1 MAEIV
6 NEILEKFAEMSRED
20 KQISLDME
28 NAYKE
33 YTDYCASSDKDLDE
47 KIREIRAKM
56 YKLQFFIDYAK
67 DHAQESELEEAATA
81 FETPEGTL
89 ESIRQTIKLES
100 RNDINAETLYIKAT
114 GQKKFYEEKIE
125 QTRQLIEG
133 SKVQAKR
140 QYDSDVAAINDR
152 RAKHDSDVK
161 EYVQSEEFKNY
172 LKMLMFDKTAF
183 NSTGTANLP
192 EKSYISI
199 GQRRV
204 KLTVP
209 IEVEQD
215 LSLISNGEYNAAAHT
230 IGAPM
235 RLSVQTGSVLY
246 LDYDERNQ
254 QYLLGGIQRLLLNV
268 IKYVGHNITD
278 CLFCEP
284 ISNSPDCLGHIAM
297 LGKGINPFVIVPQ
310 MVDEIESRVR
320 DFCVKAESAPTADF
334 VSRILVM
341 HGFPEKYDADVVAS
355 CLPVIKK
362 AAELGVLV
370 VLTHDNS
377 VPATEAENEARECA
391 LSIRSKNGGF
401 WVEKLRESF
410 FWYSA
415 PSDIPEDIRREFVDR
430 RRQMAT
436 QHIAE
441 QQVAVPSVQVPVQVP
456 PVNVPV
462 AEEPVAPAEPVSAVQ
477 AAEPVTAAEESVAE
491 KPADEVSS
499 ETAEEAV
506 PAQAVESEF
515 ETSTEETP
523 VESSS
528 EGEDVTAPVDTS
540 ESSAEDEIS
549 DWKHIAVGSNAANN
563 QAYFDISG
571 NVSYICGKCS
581 DDRARLT
588 DTIITSIISETH
600 PDKAELWILD
610 YGCGEL
616 MKYAEKPVA
625 HIKYL
630 VSDGSCETALDAI
643 DLLYRELDNRCGLFS
658 KNGWKSFDDVPKS
671 EYLPNLVVIVN
682 EFSFVLEK
690 LGKLQQFG
698 RNYIAKLNGILKYC
712 GYYGIHFIL
721 IGESFTENGENPAWF
736 KNCTFRSV
744 AALASY
750 DQNIKAM
757 FGGFELNNSELAAL
771 RRIPE
776 GSAFVAT
783 SGLGASLV
791 QLDCEPVDYNKF
803 YTAVA
808 EYTEESDTYVEKCPL
823 IINRM
828 DMPAFETGQDKRS
841 QYLNDRASGETVL
854 FVGEPCR
861 LENELPVRLFND
873 FGENV
878 LAVVPSREKSNGL
891 GVVFSVL
898 SSLIEQNIPVELLAF
913 RSNPVYSEMI
923 RIGATQGVQVFEGD
937 TAIGRIKEI
946 AADITEGR
954 HPNTFPIILGS
965 DTMLA
970 AIAADDAMAS
980 LKKALVKGPS
990 LGVHFMF
997 VASSV
1002 SNFDPDIIPLFK
1014 YKLVFPC
1021 TLNDAEKVL
1030 RDPSVELPEN
1040 AFRFSCDG
1048 DEITMLPYI
1057 V

>member
-6 NEILEKFAEMSRED
+6 NEILDKFAEMSRED

-28 NAYKE
+28 NALKE
-33 YTDYCASSDKDLDE
+33 YNDYCASSDKDLDE
-47 KIREIRAKM
+47 KIQEIRAKM

-192 EKSYISI
+192 EKTYVSI

-320 DFCVKAESAPTADF
+320 DFCAKAESAPTTDF

-341 HGFPEKYDADVVAS
+341 HGFPEKYDSDVVAC
-355 CLPVIKK
+355 CLPVIKR

-441 QQVAVPSVQVPVQVP
+441 QQVAAPSVQVPVQVP
-456 PVNVPV
+456 PVNVPA
-462 AEEPVAPAEPVSAVQ
+462 AEEPAVPAEPVTAVQ
-477 AAEPVTAAEESVAE
+477 AADPVTAAEEPVAE
-491 KPADEVSS
+491 KSPEEAPS

-506 PAQAVESEF
+506 PVQTAESEVETPAEEISE
-515 ETSTEETP
+515 ETS
-523 VESSS
+523 
-528 EGEDVTAPVDTS
+528 S
-540 ESSAEDEIS
+540 ESEEIPEPADIAEPEVVDE
-549 DWKHIAVGSNAANN
+549 KGPLIAVGSDAAKKE
-563 QAYFDISG
+563 AYFDISG

-581 DDRARLT
+581 DDRNRLT

-600 PDKAELWILD
+600 PDKTDLWILD

-616 MKYAEKPVA
+616 MKYAENPVA

-630 VSDGSCETALDAI
+630 VSDGSGETALDAI
-643 DLLYRELDNRCGLFS
+643 DLLDRELDYRCGLFS
-658 KNGWKSFDDVPKS
+658 KNGWKSFGDVPKS
-671 EYLPNLVVIVN
+671 EYLPNVVVVVN

-690 LGKLQQFG
+690 LGKLKQFG

-712 GYYGIHFIL
+712 GYYGIHFVL
-721 IGESFTENGENPAWF
+721 IGESFTENGETPACF
-736 KNCTFRSV
+736 KNCRFRSV

-750 DQNIKAM
+750 DENIKAM

-791 QLDCEPVDYNKF
+791 QLNCEPVECNKF
-803 YTAVA
+803 YTAVDD
-808 EYTEESDTYVEKCPL
+808 YTEESDTYVEKSPL

-828 DMPAFETGQDKRS
+828 DMPAFEAGQDKRS
-841 QYLNDRASGETVL
+841 QYLNDRAEGETVL

-873 FGENV
+873 FGENL
-878 LAVVPSREKSNGL
+878 LAVVPAREKSNGL

-898 SSLIEQNIPVELLAF
+898 SSLIEQKVPVEMLAF

-954 HPNTFPIILGS
+954 HSSTFPIILGS

-1002 SNFDPDIIPLFK
+1002 SNLSSDIISLFK

-1021 TLNDAEKVL
+1021 SMNDAEKVL
-1030 RDPSVELPEN
+1030 RNPNVELPEN